1 MPLQWI
7 GLALVKPPDGA
18 AVESVLFDLKVGA
31 SKKLGGKLFDCK
43 TYGLSGGVEPLVAHR
58 ACTEFPALWG
68 EKLCFRVVIDS
79 GHCYR
84 ITSCL
89 QPDPFGG
96 IRFAECH
103 LLRTFHWFGVL
114 LSDWT

>member
-43 TYGLSGGVEPLVAHR
+43 TYGLSGRVEPLVAHR
-58 ACTEFPALWG
+58 PCTEFPALWG

-79 GHCYR
+79 GHCCC
-84 ITSCL
+84 TSCL
-89 QPDPFGG
+89 QLGAFVHPASQNATCCELFIGS
-96 IRFAECH
+96 AC
-103 LLRTFHWFGVL
+103 
-114 LSDWT
+114 